1 MAKSFRFQVSAGW
14 RMFAIVVS
22 IFVVYTVAFTVFQHN
37 REKQYK
43 ISLLDE
49 RLQDCNQR
57 LHRSIALDG
66 AAAYESFVR
75 ESDPRLRVTVVDTT
89 GRVLF
94 DNIYKDYASLP
105 DHRGRAEVAG
115 AMRSGR
121 AYVIDRLSESTNQEY
136 FYSATFFSD
145 SGLVIRTAIP
155 YDATLV
161 RSLEFDRRFFW
172 VALVALLML
181 VLVLRVY
188 ASRLDSSINREKE
201 ESNSLTR
208 KQLTQNISHEL
219 KTPVASI
226 QGYLE
231 TITEHPDMD
240 RETEREFLDRSL
252 SQARRLS
259 ALIGDLSVLNKMWD
273 APQSWTFARV
283 DVSKVI
289 SDISEH
295 LELQMEKKGIHFED
309 KVGADVVLNGNQSLI
324 YSIFRNLVDN
334 AIAYSGG
341 DCVSVSASDAGEFWK
356 FTFRD
361 NGTGVGEEHLARLFD
376 RFYRVDE
383 GRSRRT
389 GGTGLGL
396 AIVKNAVQLHGG
408 TISVHNDNGL
418 VFDFTL
424 RK

>member
-1 MAKSFRFQVSAGW
+1 MAKSLHFKVSTGW

-22 IFVVYTVAFTVFQHN
+22 IFVVYAAAFTVFQHK

-43 ISLLDE
+43 VSTLDE
-49 RLQDCNQR
+49 RLQDCNRR
-57 LHRSIALDG
+57 LHRSIALNG
-66 AAAYESFVR
+66 SAAYEAFVR
-75 ESDPRLRVTVVDTT
+75 ESDPRLRVTVVDTS

-94 DNIYKDYASLP
+94 DSIYKDYASLP
-105 DHRGRAEVAG
+105 NHRDRAEIAG
-115 AMRSGR
+115 AMRNGR
-121 AYVIDRLSESTNQEY
+121 ACVIDRLSESTNQEY

-145 SGLVIRTAIP
+145 SGLVIRTAAP
-155 YDATLV
+155 YDDTLM
-161 RSLEFDRRFFW
+161 RSLEFDRRFVW
-172 VALVALLML
+172 VTLIALL
-181 VLVLRVY
+181 VLVFVLRIYV
-188 ASRLDSSINREKE
+188 SRLDSNINREKE

-240 RETEREFLDRSL
+240 RETEKEFLERSL
-252 SQARRLS
+252 SQTRRLS
-259 ALIGDLSVLNKMWD
+259 ALLGDLSVLNKMWD
-273 APQSWTFARV
+273 APQSWTFAKV

-295 LELQMEKKGIHFED
+295 LELQMAKRCIRFVD
-309 KVGADVVLNGNQSLI
+309 KVGPEVVLNGNQSLI

-341 DCVSVSASDAGEFWK
+341 DCVSVSASDAGEFWR

-361 NGTGVGEEHLARLFD
+361 NGAGVGEEHLQHLFD

-408 TISVHNDNGL
+408 TISVRNDNGL